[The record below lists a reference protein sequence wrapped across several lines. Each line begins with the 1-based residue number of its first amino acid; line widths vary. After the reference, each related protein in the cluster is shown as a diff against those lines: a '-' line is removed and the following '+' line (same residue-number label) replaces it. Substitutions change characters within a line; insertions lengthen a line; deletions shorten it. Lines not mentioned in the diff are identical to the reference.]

1 MIKLRE
7 WSPKFQ
13 YSASGALQEGKQG
26 AKQQRVKEYTQYI
39 KFEIIFQIQQE
50 GDLIAVVRK
59 RVKTL

>member
-13 YSASGALQEGKQG
+13 YSASGALQEGNQG
-26 AKQQRVKEYTQYI
+26 AKQQRVEEYTQYI
-39 KFEIIFQIQQE
+39 KFEIIFHIQQE